1 MNEPLCGYKWYDRHR
16 HDHTQAEI
24 DSLGIELKVNGK
36 VMARV
41 QAGQRKARGILKEIV
56 KLNK

>member
-1 MNEPLCGYKWYDRHR
+1 MNEPLCGWQWHDKHR

-36 VMARV
+36 IQARV
-41 QAGQRKARGILKEIV
+41 QAGQRKARGIVKEIV

>member
-1 MNEPLCGYKWYDRHR
+1 MNEPICGYKWYDRHR
-16 HDHTQAEI
+16 NDYTQAEI

-36 VMARV
+36 LQAKV
-41 QAGQRKARGILKEIV
+41 QAGHKKARGILKEIV

>member
-1 MNEPLCGYKWYDRHR
+1 MNEPLCGYQWYSQHR
-16 HDHTQAEI
+16 NDHTQAEI
-24 DSLGIELKVNGK
+24 DSLGIELKVNDR

-41 QAGQRKARGILKEIV
+41 QSGQRKARGIVKEIV